1 MRCRVCGDAIKA
13 EVVVCLLVALY
24 RANTKFLLQTQEN
37 IYGDKNKVNR
47 FVNEALTLYVS
58 LKWFEIM

>member
-1 MRCRVCGDAIKA
+1 
-13 EVVVCLLVALY
+13 VCLLVALY